1 MQDMENKR
9 DTQMSEQPEEQTA
22 SEAAQT
28 EEETAAAEETAET
41 EQTAEEGAAEEEAAE
56 QTAEEQPQTAENKL
70 NKWLPA
76 AMGYGIFFGALAIA
90 IAIGLLVCLL

>member
-1 MQDMENKR
+1 MTR
-9 DTQMSEQPEEQTA
+9 SAGTGRA
-22 SEAAQT
+22 
-28 EEETAAAEETAET
+28 AET
-41 EQTAEEGAAEEEAAE
+41 EQIAEEGAAEEEAAE
-56 QTAEEQPQTAENKL
+56 QTEEEQPQTAESKL

>member
-41 EQTAEEGAAEEEAAE
+41 EQTAEE
-56 QTAEEQPQTAENKL
+56 QPQTAENKL

>member
-41 EQTAEEGAAEEEAAE
+41 EQTAEE
-56 QTAEEQPQTAENKL
+56 QPQTAENKL

-90 IAIGLLVCLL
+90 IGIGLLVCLL

>member
-28 EEETAAAEETAET
+28 EEETAAAEE
-41 EQTAEEGAAEEEAAE
+41 GAAEKEAAE
-56 QTAEEQPQTAENKL
+56 QTEEEQPQTAENKL

-90 IAIGLLVCLL
+90 IGIGLLVCLL